1 MDISDAIMEMPYEF
15 HIADNQF
22 FLYPVTLG
30 KIYLLSRLTSS
41 LEINT
46 DLISIDPY
54 MEALRLCN
62 SKKDIVCKILTYHTF
77 NKKEELFNSHTIG
90 ERQKFFNDNLS
101 IEELAQLF
109 IIVLSK
115 DNVDP
120 FIKHF
125 KIDIEKKYQE
135 KISKIKKNNSSTIT
149 FGGKSVYGTLI
160 DVACER
166 YGWTMDYVVWGISY
180 VNLMMLLND
189 YVTSTYLSKEEMK
202 KNRIST
208 DRTFISGD
216 DPNNIAQIKSMR
228 WD

>member
-30 KIYLLSRLTSS
+30 KMYLLSRLTSS
-41 LEINT
+41 LEINK
-46 DLISIDPY
+46 DLISINPY

-62 SKKDIVCKILTYHTF
+62 SKKEVICKILTYHTF
-77 NKKEELFNSHTIG
+77 NKREELFNSHTIG

-115 DNVDP
+115 DNVDQ

-125 KIDIEKKYQE
+125 KIDIDKKYQE
-135 KISKIKKNNSSTIT
+135 KIYKIKKKNSNTIT
-149 FGGKSVYGTLI
+149 FGGNSIYGTLI
-160 DVACER
+160 DIACER

-180 VNLMMLLND
+180 INLVMLLND